1 MTDKINEESNRD
13 EFLFQHLVAM
23 FQTLAYQQLGKLIN
37 PITGEVE
44 RDLQQAKITIDMLGM
59 LQKKTDGN
67 LGEREKKVIDS
78 ALMEL
83 QMNYVETMK
92 EGGAERGEKD
102 EDEQREGEEGEEGEE
117 EVAEGGEE
125 GESDDEEER
134 GKAEGKDEDERDM
147 KAEDKNLKEEQRDS
161 KD

>member
-1 MTDKINEESNRD
+1 LNDNINEESNRD

-44 RDLQQAKITIDMLGM
+44 RDLQQAKITIDMLAM
-59 LQKKTDGN
+59 LQKKTEGN
-67 LGEREKKVIDS
+67 LGEREKRLLDS

-83 QMNYVETMK
+83 QMNYVDTLK
-92 EGGAERGEKD
+92 KAGG
-102 EDEQREGEEGEEGEE
+102 EDSEEGKEREEGEE
-117 EVAEGGEE
+117 ETAESENGK
-125 GESDDEEER
+125 SKQRKER
-134 GKAEGKDEDERDM
+134 EKAEEKDEDDM
-147 KAEDKNLKEEQRDS
+147 KGEEEDSEDKEEDS